1 MRRRSRNR
9 FQDRTFSNQT
19 IDDMKLNKRFPFP
32 FELSEEEQDIPKQ
45 EEKQESRYTERRTVK
60 RPSSQTIT
68 KARVVP
74 SAIHGTKNPYR
85 REYDETAEYRRKF
98 EHHQSPIIQDIVR
111 KRKEKEEKDRLRKE
125 RLQKERKVEETK
137 RPIESKHKEQK
148 HVEKELPV
156 HRERKLGP
164 SKTLPPISILGNE
177 QDQNFIKHDD
187 ENLDSI
193 NAIIKQVGIEGKV
206 VEYFSNGIVGSY
218 SIQLDRHFKLSK
230 IEDVKAQLEGA
241 LNKKVRIITEVLGNN
256 NIQIEFPLEKPSEI
270 YFKSLFLNSSL
281 KLRKNDYRFAL
292 GKTVDNRIFTYELR
306 KAGHTLIYGN
316 EEKRTEIIDSML
328 VSLLMNHSSDAF
340 QFKVISDSKE
350 FDTFNSLPHS
360 FSERKSVYDT
370 DAFNDIIDE
379 LNSRNIQFRRAH
391 VRNIQSFNTRVKQ
404 ESRKST
410 IVIYIDDFDRILER
424 NNPEVIRHI
433 LQILKQGK
441 ALGIHLVM
449 NHTKTDVGIRYQL
462 LSLMQTKIS
471 YYDEKSSV
479 IDGADKLFEG
489 NDCLVTISTSNRPV
503 RLNMSTVKAEVLS
516 NIINYLSDRSDESKV

>member
-1 MRRRSRNR
+1 M
-9 FQDRTFSNQT
+9 
-19 IDDMKLNKRFPFP
+19 
-32 FELSEEEQDIPKQ
+32 
-45 EEKQESRYTERRTVK
+45 
-60 RPSSQTIT
+60 
-68 KARVVP
+68 
-74 SAIHGTKNPYR
+74 
-85 REYDETAEYRRKF
+85 
-98 EHHQSPIIQDIVR
+98 
-111 KRKEKEEKDRLRKE
+111 
-125 RLQKERKVEETK
+125 
-137 RPIESKHKEQK
+137 
-148 HVEKELPV
+148 
-156 HRERKLGP
+156 
-164 SKTLPPISILGNE
+164 
-177 QDQNFIKHDD
+177 
-187 ENLDSI
+187 
-193 NAIIKQVGIEGKV
+193 
-206 VEYFSNGIVGSY
+206 
-218 SIQLDRHFKLSK
+218 
-230 IEDVKAQLEGA
+230 
-241 LNKKVRIITEVLGNN
+241 
-256 NIQIEFPLEKPSEI
+256 
-270 YFKSLFLNSSL
+270 
-281 KLRKNDYRFAL
+281 
-292 GKTVDNRIFTYELR
+292 DNRIFTYELR

-328 VSLLMNHSSDAF
+328 VSLLMNHNSDAF